1 MHPVGMG
8 MYLLRRVS
16 RSRLCA
22 ARCALAPGAPALAIV
37 AARALA
43 TVAARAHA
51 APRRPGRRRRR
62 GAKTSTPPTRDNAT
76 QTPKKGTR
84 RATRFGR
91 GGHQRSREPCFCGC
105 VLCDVETSDVSV
117 GLVGSAR
124 CCYCRSSC
132 PFWTL
137 RRRAMERR
145 RAAPARGAR
154 SPESSITQ
162 GECFRKLQ
170 RRTCEHQT
178 HALHTLRLLHFT
190 CQGMRMALA
199 PCPLLLS
206 PPVPV
211 CASRCTSFR
220 VGCKS
225 YRA

>member
-51 APRRPGRRRRR
+51 APRRLGRRRRR

-76 QTPKKGTR
+76 QTPQKGTR

-132 PFWTL
+132 LFWTL
-137 RRRAMERR
+137 RRRHDMAHASAR
-145 RAAPARGAR
+145 RAQ
-154 SPESSITQ
+154 S
-162 GECFRKLQ
+162 GEQ
-170 RRTCEHQT
+170 HHTRRM
-178 HALHTLRLLHFT
+178 F
-190 CQGMRMALA
+190 
-199 PCPLLLS
+199 S
-206 PPVPV
+206 
-211 CASRCTSFR
+211 
-220 VGCKS
+220 
-225 YRA
+225 

>member
-84 RATRFGR
+84 RATRSVAAGTSAAE
-91 GGHQRSREPCFCGC
+91 SRVFAGVCC
-105 VLCDVETSDVSV
+105 VTS
-117 GLVGSAR
+117 
-124 CCYCRSSC
+124 
-132 PFWTL
+132 
-137 RRRAMERR
+137 RRL
-145 RAAPARGAR
+145 
-154 SPESSITQ
+154 T
-162 GECFRKLQ
+162 
-170 RRTCEHQT
+170 
-178 HALHTLRLLHFT
+178 
-190 CQGMRMALA
+190 
-199 PCPLLLS
+199 
-206 PPVPV
+206 
-211 CASRCTSFR
+211 
-220 VGCKS
+220 
-225 YRA
+225 